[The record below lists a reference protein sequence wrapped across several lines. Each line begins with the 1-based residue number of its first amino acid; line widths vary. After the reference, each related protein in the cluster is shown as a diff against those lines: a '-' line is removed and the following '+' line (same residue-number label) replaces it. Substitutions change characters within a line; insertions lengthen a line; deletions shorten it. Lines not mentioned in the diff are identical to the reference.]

1 MKKTTKF
8 ALTSLAAGVAFAA
21 LTSTAQAQ
29 EQWTMTSTWPE
40 NLDLIKIDQHW
51 AELVNQLA
59 GDEVQINFRAGGTLM
74 PGTEVFDATCA
85 KARWPPGRGTWLLLQ
100 PERESGIRPV

>member
-29 EQWTMTSTWPE
+29 EQWTMTTTWPE

-51 AELVNQLA
+51 AELVNQLLLERLEELRKA
-59 GDEVQINFRAGGTLM
+59 PL
-74 PGTEVFDATCA
+74 ATG
-85 KARWPPGRGTWLLLQ
+85 P
-100 PERESGIRPV
+100 